1 MKKFKGV
8 SLRYAVSGVA
18 LAAGFLFIPG
28 SVAAQAASTV
38 PSLLS
43 STPKTVVLDPATG
56 QVISVTAGINTS
68 TTSQIVPD
76 ISHRNNVCQLTSP
89 VDFCYYGESP
99 RANQGFYGSAGTWY
113 GTWYLRYQFETG
125 AYTGYACW
133 SPSVCSGTFGPNT
146 LATFGGSTV
155 TGTSVTIVS

>member
-1 MKKFKGV
+1 MKRIRSV
-8 SLRYAVSGVA
+8 SLRYGVSGVA
-18 LAAGFLFIPG
+18 LAVGIFLISG
-28 SVAAQAASTV
+28 ENAAQAASSS

-56 QVISVTAGINTS
+56 QVISVTAGANSS

-76 ISHRNNVCQLTSP
+76 ISHRNNVCQLSNP
-89 VDFCYYGESP
+89 IDFCYYGESP

-125 AYTGYACW
+125 AYTGHACW
-133 SPSVCSGTFGPNT
+133 SPSVCSQNLGPNT

-155 TGTSVTIVS
+155 TGTSVTIIS